1 LQLLF
6 QTAQRRNVTSN
17 MNKFI
22 YILLVILSI
31 SSCSPY
37 QRAMKSDDVEFKTE
51 VFTQQIEKKK
61 YAKAIRLFE
70 QFASALRA
78 KPQGETAFYNYAKAL
93 YNTKQ
98 YISAAYEFERFAS
111 SYPKSPLA
119 EESAFYGAECYSR
132 LSPKYSLD
140 QVDTDKAL
148 SKIQVFVNKYPNS
161 TFLPRANEIVKE
173 LSEKLELKA
182 FEIAKQYNTIGEFT
196 RDYNAAIIAL
206 DNFVFNFPGSKY
218 KEDAL
223 FYKYDAMYKLATN
236 SIPSKKQ
243 ERLISAKTYYQN
255 LIKFKADTKYLEQS
269 NKMLETLEEELK
281 QYTN

>member
-1 LQLLF
+1 MQLLF
-6 QTAQRRNVTSN
+6 QTTQRRNVTSN

-255 LIKFKADTKYLEQS
+255 LIKFKADTKYLQQS

>member
-1 LQLLF
+1 MQLLF

-243 ERLISAKTYYQN
+243 ERLTSAKTYYQN
-255 LIKFKADTKYLEQS
+255 LIKFKADTKYLQQS

>member
-1 LQLLF
+1 
-6 QTAQRRNVTSN
+6 

-37 QRAMKSDDVEFKTE
+37 QKAMKSDDIEVKTK
-51 VFTQQIEKKK
+51 VFTEQIEKKK

-70 QFASALRA
+70 QFASSLRA
-78 KPQGETAFYNYAKAL
+78 KPQGETAFYSYAQAL
-93 YNTKQ
+93 YSTKQ
-98 YISAAYEFERFAS
+98 YISAAYEFERFSS
-111 SYPKSPLA
+111 SYPKSALA
-119 EESAFYGAECYSR
+119 EEAAFLGAECYSKV
-132 LSPKYSLD
+132 SPIYSLD

-161 TFLPRANEIVKE
+161 TFLPQANEIVKQ

-223 FYKYDAMYKLATN
+223 FYKYDAMFKLATN

-243 ERLISAKTYYQN
+243 ERLNSAKSYYQN
-255 LIKFKADTKYLEQS
+255 LVKFKADTKFIEKS
-269 NKMLETLEEELK
+269 NKMLETVEKELK

>member
-1 LQLLF
+1 
-6 QTAQRRNVTSN
+6 

-37 QRAMKSDDVEFKTE
+37 QRAMKSDDVEFKTK
-51 VFTQQIEKKK
+51 VFTEQIEKKK
-61 YAKAIRLFE
+61 YSKAIRLFE

-78 KPQGETAFYNYAKAL
+78 KPQGEAAFYSYAQAL

-98 YISAAYEFERFAS
+98 YISAAYEFERFSS

-119 EESAFYGAECYSR
+119 EEAAFYGAECYSKV
-132 LSPKYSLD
+132 SPIYSLD

-161 TFLPRANEIVKE
+161 TYLPKANEIVKV

-182 FEIAKQYNTIGEFT
+182 FEIAKQYNTISDFKG
-196 RDYNAAIIAL
+196 AL
-206 DNFVFNFPGSKY
+206 KAFDNFIADYPGTPF
-218 KEDAL
+218 KEQAL
-223 FYKYDAMYKLATN
+223 YYRLDSAYKLAIN
-236 SIPSKKQ
+236 SIESKKQ
-243 ERLISAKTYYQN
+243 ERLAYAKSTHSSLMKFNSATEYKE
-255 LIKFKADTKYLEQS
+255 KADE
-269 NKMLETLEEELK
+269 MLAEIEKELQQFSK
-281 QYTN
+281 

>member
-1 LQLLF
+1 
-6 QTAQRRNVTSN
+6 

-37 QRAMKSDDVEFKTE
+37 QKAMKSDDVEFKTK
-51 VFTQQIEKKK
+51 VFTEQIEKKK
-61 YAKAIRLFE
+61 YSKAIRLFE

-78 KPQGETAFYNYAKAL
+78 KPQGEAAFYSYAQAL

-98 YISAAYEFERFAS
+98 YISAAYEFERFSS

-119 EESAFYGAECYSR
+119 EEAAFYGAECYSKV
-132 LSPKYSLD
+132 SPIYSLD

-236 SIPSKKQ
+236 SVPSKKQ
-243 ERLISAKTYYQN
+243 ERLNSAKTYYQN
-255 LIKFKADTKYLEQS
+255 LVKFKADTKYIQQS
-269 NKMLETLEEELK
+269 NKMLETVEKELK

>member
-1 LQLLF
+1 
-6 QTAQRRNVTSN
+6 
-17 MNKFI
+17 MNKFL
-22 YILLVILSI
+22 YILLVTLSI

-37 QRAMKSDDVEFKTE
+37 QKALKSEDLELKTK
-51 VFTQQIEKKK
+51 VFTEQIEKKK
-61 YAKAIRLFE
+61 YSKAIRLFE

-223 FYKYDAMYKLATN
+223 FYKYDAMFKLATN
-236 SIPSKKQ
+236 SVPSKKQ

-255 LIKFKADTKYLEQS
+255 LIKFKTDTKYLQQS

>member
-1 LQLLF
+1 
-6 QTAQRRNVTSN
+6 

-37 QRAMKSDDVEFKTE
+37 QKAMKSDDVEFKTK
-51 VFTQQIEKKK
+51 VFTEQIEKKK
-61 YAKAIRLFE
+61 YSKAIRLFE

-78 KPQGETAFYNYAKAL
+78 KPQGEAAFYNYAKAL

-98 YISAAYEFERFAS
+98 YISAAYEFERYSS
-111 SYPKSPLA
+111 SYPSSSLA
-119 EESAFYGAECYSR
+119 EEAAFYGAECYSKV
-132 LSPKYSLD
+132 SPIYSLD

-148 SKIQVFVNKYPNS
+148 SKIQIFVNKYPNS

-236 SIPSKKQ
+236 SVPSKKQ
-243 ERLISAKTYYQN
+243 ERLNSAKTYYQN
-255 LIKFKADTKYLEQS
+255 LVKFKADTKYLQQS
-269 NKMLETLEEELK
+269 NKMLETVEKELK